1 MAPRRARAR
10 IAELQPDHPALAQP
24 DRIPET
30 GPMPDS
36 TGSLFSQNGKPWH
49 PVDNPVR
56 VAWLPEFGNRWL
68 NKKVARAQDNIPR
81 LQKDPE
87 LFKNAMMGAV
97 PSALFVL
104 VPVFALLLKLAYIG
118 TGRLYLEHLVVA
130 LYSHAYLCL
139 CVLAF
144 FLLSF
149 IDSLL
154 PAQATVARAPVWLAE
169 LLVMFWM
176 PVYLFWMQQRV
187 YRQHPV
193 VTLLKYLAL
202 GMLYFMLVVTA
213 MVLLSLTSLVNA

>member
-1 MAPRRARAR
+1 MTQ
-10 IAELQPDHPALAQP
+10 E
-24 DRIPET
+24 
-30 GPMPDS
+30 
-36 TGSLFSQNGKPWH
+36 
-49 PVDNPVR
+49 
-56 VAWLPEFGNRWL
+56 
-68 NKKVARAQDNIPR
+68 
-81 LQKDPE
+81 PE
-87 LFKNAMMGAV
+87 LFFTRLIGSV

-104 VPVFALLLKLAYIG
+104 VPVFALLLKFAYIE
-118 TGRLYLEHLVVA
+118 TRRVYLEHLVVA

-193 VTLLKYLAL
+193 VTLLKHLAL

>member
-1 MAPRRARAR
+1 
-10 IAELQPDHPALAQP
+10 
-24 DRIPET
+24 
-30 GPMPDS
+30 
-36 TGSLFSQNGKPWH
+36 
-49 PVDNPVR
+49 
-56 VAWLPEFGNRWL
+56 
-68 NKKVARAQDNIPR
+68 
-81 LQKDPE
+81 
-87 LFKNAMMGAV
+87 MMGAV

-118 TGRLYLEHLVVA
+118 TGRFYLEHLVVA